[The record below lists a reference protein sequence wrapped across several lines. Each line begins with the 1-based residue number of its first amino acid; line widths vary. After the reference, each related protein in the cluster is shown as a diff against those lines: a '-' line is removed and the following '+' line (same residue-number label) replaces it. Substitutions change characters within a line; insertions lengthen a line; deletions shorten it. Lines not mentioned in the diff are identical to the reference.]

1 MQLGHVWLLPFCALT
16 ISWLAKFRRPIQR
29 PRNRAVHQLQSE
41 LHVGHAVLSKPKR
54 GWEPNSYPAY
64 GQ

>member
-1 MQLGHVWLLPFCALT
+1 MQLGCVWLLPFCALI
-16 ISWLAKFRRPIQR
+16 ISWLAKFRRPNHR
-29 PRNRAVHQLQSE
+29 PRNWVARRLQSE

-54 GWEPNSYPAY
+54 GWDPNYHPAY